1 MNYYTE
7 IFTIRIK
14 YKGNITCLNIQKNC
28 TVKDIISFYI
38 VNILHSNIEAS
49 KFNLKLR
56 GTKINPE
63 ATLLS
68 YINDIKNN
76 CVFDLIYGNII
87 PECFIRDANEDDNKT
102 EDKDEDKVEID
113 IKFFKKNKNIFYNYN
128 FQNLFGLLKLCL
140 LKEIANTK
148 EFNNLMNLPDK
159 ISNIMKI
166 LRRGKLH
173 YNNNKDGIR
182 QLLSREKGSNIM
194 FFSEKVDGLI
204 SQNEINTILIPRLSY
219 SRNDILYIYN
229 FLGKYIEY
237 AKLFEIE
244 FARAK
249 KYSLFEYS
257 VISTAIIE
265 RENIEA
271 FEINRLYCPF
281 RIDRILFHGTSY
293 NAIANI
299 LPEMFNKARICQH
312 GKGVYFTEDLDSC
325 WIYGSEKKANN
336 TNPNES
342 RRCLEIPNVGDCFAF
357 IASAI
362 YYDKNGFRRVYDGN
376 YHPKKNEINFAMAG
390 MDNLESVVQ
399 IDPRKFYGTEYV
411 INDLDQICPFM
422 AFKLKRVEYCIIWRD
437 TNFSKF
443 QINNN
448 QFNTFKSHLK
458 DLVIIPKENYNI
470 YRCLTSKRAKKLII
484 RKKYNK
490 IILISNIEDN
500 LEGKAFIDYVRKVIG
515 NKVIVLFYAYN
526 INHLNWIKDYK
537 NALFTN
543 EPKFFDEYLDCFNG
557 KNVCE
562 TKKAI
567 LELKE
572 RIEKYYNNF
581 NNVNNFVFNFDD
593 SFLSYPYT
601 EDKNIKYYSQLYF
614 NDYY

>member
-63 ATLLS
+63 STLLS

-102 EDKDEDKVEID
+102 EDKYEDKVEID

-194 FFSEKVDGLI
+194 LFSEKVDGLI

-325 WIYGSEKKANN
+325 WIYGSEDMNKCVENN
-336 TNPNES
+336 HRNLN
-342 RRCLEIPNVGDCFAF
+342 IPKIDSPFSF

-362 YYDKNGFRRVYDGN
+362 YYDKYGSKRVINGDYT
-376 YHPKKNEINFAMAG
+376 PKTNEINFAYAG
-390 MDNLESVVQ
+390 MDHLETIEGNLDRTK
-399 IDPRKFYGTEYV
+399 IYGTEFV
-411 INDLDQICPFM
+411 INDLHQILPFM
-422 AFKLKRVEYCIIWRD
+422 SFKLKRDEYCIIWRD
-437 TNFSKF
+437 PNFSPNPVYNNEYDEIFKKF
-443 QINNN
+443 LKERMKYIN
-448 QFNTFKSHLK
+448 QMAKF
-458 DLVIIPKENYNI
+458 NI
-470 YRCLTSKRAKKLII
+470 YPCETSEEALNLIK

-490 IILISNIEDN
+490 IILISNIGDDYG
-500 LEGKAFIDYVRKVIG
+500 GKKFVLKARELIG
-515 NKVIVLFYAYN
+515 NEVIALFSAYS
-526 INHLNWIKDYK
+526 IKHLDWVKTFK
-537 NALFTN
+537 NAFFSN
-543 EPKFFDEYLDCFNG
+543 DPKFYEEFLDCFYG
-557 KNVCE
+557 KRYKSE
-562 TKKAI
+562 TYNAIMKLKA
-567 LELKE
+567 K
-572 RIEKYYNNF
+572 IENHYG
-581 NNVNNFVFNFDD
+581 VNFNFDNT
-593 SFLSYPYT
+593 FLDYPVA
-601 EDKNIKYYSQLYF
+601 ENQKIKKYSDLTF
-614 NDYY
+614 DL

>member
-1 MNYYTE
+1 
-7 IFTIRIK
+7 
-14 YKGNITCLNIQKNC
+14 
-28 TVKDIISFYI
+28 
-38 VNILHSNIEAS
+38 
-49 KFNLKLR
+49 
-56 GTKINPE
+56 
-63 ATLLS
+63 
-68 YINDIKNN
+68 
-76 CVFDLIYGNII
+76 
-87 PECFIRDANEDDNKT
+87 
-102 EDKDEDKVEID
+102 
-113 IKFFKKNKNIFYNYN
+113 
-128 FQNLFGLLKLCL
+128 
-140 LKEIANTK
+140 
-148 EFNNLMNLPDK
+148 MNLPDK

-166 LRRGKLH
+166 LRRGQLH

-204 SQNEINTILIPRLSY
+204 SQNEINTILIPRLSD
-219 SRNDILYIYN
+219 SKNDILYIYN
-229 FLGKYIEY
+229 YLGKYIEY
-237 AKLFEIE
+237 ANLFEKE

-271 FEINRLYCPF
+271 FEINRLNCPF
-281 RIDRILFHGTSY
+281 RKDRILFHGTSY

-299 LPEMFNKARICQH
+299 LPEMFNKARVCQH
-312 GKGVYFTEDLDSC
+312 GKGVYFTEDLESC
-325 WIYGSEKKANN
+325 WIYGSEKKSNN
-336 TNPNES
+336 TNPKES
-342 RRCLEIPNVGDCFAF
+342 RRCLEIPNVGDCFTF

-362 YYDKNGFRRVYDGN
+362 YYNKNGFRRVYDGN
-376 YHPKKNEINFAMAG
+376 YHPKKNEINFAWAG
-390 MDNLESVVQ
+390 MNNLESVVQ
-399 IDPRKFYGTEYV
+399 IDPKKFYGTEYV

-448 QFNTFKSHLK
+448 QFYTFKNHLK

-490 IILISNIEDN
+490 IILISNIEGN
-500 LEGKAFIDYVRKVIG
+500 LEAKVFIDYVRKIIG
-515 NKVIVLFYAYN
+515 NNVIVLFYAYN

-557 KNVCE
+557 KNVDE

-572 RIEKYYNNF
+572 KIEKYYNNF

>member
-1 MNYYTE
+1 
-7 IFTIRIK
+7 
-14 YKGNITCLNIQKNC
+14 
-28 TVKDIISFYI
+28 
-38 VNILHSNIEAS
+38 
-49 KFNLKLR
+49 
-56 GTKINPE
+56 
-63 ATLLS
+63 
-68 YINDIKNN
+68 
-76 CVFDLIYGNII
+76 
-87 PECFIRDANEDDNKT
+87 
-102 EDKDEDKVEID
+102 
-113 IKFFKKNKNIFYNYN
+113 
-128 FQNLFGLLKLCL
+128 
-140 LKEIANTK
+140 
-148 EFNNLMNLPDK
+148 
-159 ISNIMKI
+159 
-166 LRRGKLH
+166 
-173 YNNNKDGIR
+173 
-182 QLLSREKGSNIM
+182 
-194 FFSEKVDGLI
+194 
-204 SQNEINTILIPRLSY
+204 
-219 SRNDILYIYN
+219 
-229 FLGKYIEY
+229 
-237 AKLFEIE
+237 
-244 FARAK
+244 
-249 KYSLFEYS
+249 
-257 VISTAIIE
+257 
-265 RENIEA
+265 
-271 FEINRLYCPF
+271 
-281 RIDRILFHGTSY
+281 
-293 NAIANI
+293 
-299 LPEMFNKARICQH
+299 
-312 GKGVYFTEDLDSC
+312 
-325 WIYGSEKKANN
+325 
-336 TNPNES
+336 
-342 RRCLEIPNVGDCFAF
+342 
-357 IASAI
+357 
-362 YYDKNGFRRVYDGN
+362 
-376 YHPKKNEINFAMAG
+376 

-500 LEGKAFIDYVRKVIG
+500 LEGKAFIDYVRKIIG
-515 NKVIVLFYAYN
+515 NNVIVLFYAYN